1 MGRALA
7 SPVHARMEILSGL
20 SQRLQQRMRTLL
32 LNYSDLSQLY
42 RAEQLL
48 TGLCVV
54 LQRLE
59 LKHLSQFD
67 ALRTLMHNHAAR
79 LENCD
84 DTAGCAGVTI
94 EPGIVLSATV
104 MNGNEHPCR
113 LPT

>member
-67 ALRTLMHNHAAR
+67 VLRTLMHNHAAR

-84 DTAGCAGVTI
+84 DTAGYAGVTI